1 MVTTALKDKMF
12 AVNYGNIVESEINH
26 LQQLIEKDQALA
38 AEFEPRWLA
47 MKLIEQDQNVIEK
60 LSAFGSKQE
69 LMESAQQSIE
79 KLEGRFSDGVDTL
92 FADKRYGWINGLV
105 REVVDDSKATRIS
118 ISDRIDKIVTN
129 RILGIPIFL
138 FLMWAVFKITTDVA
152 GPFLDWVDGVIGG
165 PLTNWVISLLSLLG
179 LGGTWIESLFVDGI
193 IAGVGGV
200 LVFVPVMLALYFAL
214 ALLEDSGYM
223 ARAAFVMDRFMHS
236 LGLHGKSFMCMIVGF
251 GCTVPAC
258 YATRTLENEKDRIL
272 TGLLVPFMSC
282 GARLPVY
289 VLFASI
295 FFPQN
300 SNAVIFSLYVGGIA
314 VAVLLGVLLNRTLFK
329 NRERSPFVLELPPYR
344 LPTAR
349 NIWFLMWERT
359 KGFVNKAFSFI
370 MITSVVIWLLL
381 AIPVGSGDFAAIDVE
396 NSAFASVSSVFA
408 PVLKPTG
415 FASWQNAG
423 SLITG
428 FVAKEVVVSTMG
440 QIFRVEEAEEEA
452 HPTTFFQDVSTIIGS
467 FFTAA
472 WDTVKSF
479 PLIVGIDLFEG
490 EGEEEPTELMG
501 VVQNHFEQVSGG
513 HGALASIAFMA
524 FILLYTPCMVA
535 MAAQIQEFG
544 AKWAIFG
551 AVMQLV
557 VAYVFSVFIFQGGL
571 LLGVM

>member
-92 FADKRYGWINGLV
+92 FADKRYVWINGLV

-118 ISDRIDKIVTN
+118 VSDRIDKIVTN

-300 SNAVIFSLYVGGIA
+300 SNVVIFSLYVGGIA
-314 VAVLLGVLLNRTLFK
+314 VAVILGILLNRTLFK
-329 NRERSPFVLELPPYR
+329 KRERSPFVLELPPYR

-359 KGFVNKAFSFI
+359 KGFVKKAFSFI

-381 AIPVGSGDFAAIDVE
+381 AIPVSGGEFADTDVD
-396 NSAFASVSSVFA
+396 NSAFASISRVFT

-415 FASWQNAG
+415 FSSWQNAG

-440 QIFRVEEAEEEA
+440 QIFQVEEAEEESEA
-452 HPTTFFQDVSTIIGS
+452 TTFLEDTAGIVTS
-467 FFTAA
+467 FFATA
-472 WDTVKSF
+472 WDTIKSI

-490 EGEEEPTELMG
+490 EEEEEPTKLMG
-501 VVQNHFEQVSGG
+501 VVQDHFEQVSGG

-524 FILLYTPCMVA
+524 FVLLYTPCMVA

-544 AKWAIFG
+544 FKWALFG
-551 AVMQLV
+551 AGMQLF
-557 VAYVFSVFIFQGGL
+557 VAYIFSVLIFQGGL
-571 LLGVM
+571 LLNVI